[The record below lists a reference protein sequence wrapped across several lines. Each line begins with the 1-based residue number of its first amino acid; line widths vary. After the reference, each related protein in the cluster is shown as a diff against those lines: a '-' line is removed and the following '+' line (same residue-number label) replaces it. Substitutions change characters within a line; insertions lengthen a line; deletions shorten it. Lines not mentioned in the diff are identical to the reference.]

1 MPPFDMNHGFNYPES
16 SESSEQC
23 YDQSHHAQTASSVT
37 SYTPMNLYRVDY
49 LPYDMMSSTG
59 PVDPQDTMLQGITGG
74 GSSINTAMLA
84 NLGSKNMEEDL
95 SAASNSLGRN
105 DETSALIGL
114 TRAEARVSQPPT
126 GDPGPGQTLREFNI
140 DYCKVLFDEECS
152 QDAVRQAKQKW
163 VLLGDHLDA
172 FQRRQ
177 NSSTVPPDHTP
188 PSSTKSSTVN
198 RYKCPECDKCD
209 TNNRGIFTRHVND
222 MHHPKCQFICS
233 EHSCPFQR
241 PRKHQLKDHIQLR
254 HKRVAT
260 EEELEACRRDNAC
273 PPLCPFCF
281 VNTSSWKDF
290 DKCYLL
296 HCSYG
301 TGISS
306 RRTSVDQGTVGKED
320 TLNTDQSQPGP
331 SPAPVQAPSRS
342 TNTPGAVGYHHSVFG
357 GNGPTPHPTVPPSSS
372 SSPFRGNAGPNYPP
386 GNAKHRPNT
395 GQPTPGPR
403 RPHHQSGL
411 PNRSAQNLEQ
421 RSYRQGSGLSCRR
434 CSHKFNNCP
443 TCHSSNKSTRFC
455 HKCPDFLMI
464 LARATANH
472 EQQMGGPPQ
481 GVPNFIDP
489 TVTLLNQG
497 HQAQPSPNQAMQGQ
511 YPSGTTYFRVPDYN
525 PNGGMGPGFDGQQ
538 RNYRTMPVL
547 GLDEPVFSE
556 SEMVWPSALDIK
568 TTSLSGSLLK
578 MLPMI
583 DLDPFKKWLCKP
595 LQGLGSLAL
604 SGLDFVTQFDPPSSK
619 IAMVNPD
626 CQCKCAC
633 RAKARAELAS
643 GRKVEMKFKL
653 RPVYRGTSH
662 LRSRVEIVVKLLKL
676 RSSVTESKAKREEAK
691 SAIAQAFEPTLGDRA
706 EEITNYDSDVSDE
719 SDAESVFDEDED
731 DTDALSTSSSY
742 ADLQTLVS
750 TKSSSSTSPVDSSDN
765 SLLHFSDGESEEN
778 NDGDILIEFNFDL
791 GAALSKLEKWTGG
804 SSMDMFSDMCTSD
817 PGRLFEY
824 LTAYILYVIMSLA
837 HSQDH
842 GSLRRL
848 DN

>member
-140 DYCKVLFDEECS
+140 DYS
-152 QDAVRQAKQKW
+152 
-163 VLLGDHLDA
+163 
-172 FQRRQ
+172 
-177 NSSTVPPDHTP
+177 
-188 PSSTKSSTVN
+188 
-198 RYKCPECDKCD
+198 
-209 TNNRGIFTRHVND
+209 
-222 MHHPKCQFICS
+222 
-233 EHSCPFQR
+233 
-241 PRKHQLKDHIQLR
+241 
-254 HKRVAT
+254 
-260 EEELEACRRDNAC
+260 
-273 PPLCPFCF
+273 
-281 VNTSSWKDF
+281 
-290 DKCYLL
+290 
-296 HCSYG
+296 
-301 TGISS
+301 
-306 RRTSVDQGTVGKED
+306 
-320 TLNTDQSQPGP
+320 
-331 SPAPVQAPSRS
+331 
-342 TNTPGAVGYHHSVFG
+342 
-357 GNGPTPHPTVPPSSS
+357 
-372 SSPFRGNAGPNYPP
+372 
-386 GNAKHRPNT
+386 
-395 GQPTPGPR
+395 
-403 RPHHQSGL
+403 
-411 PNRSAQNLEQ
+411 
-421 RSYRQGSGLSCRR
+421 
-434 CSHKFNNCP
+434 
-443 TCHSSNKSTRFC
+443 
-455 HKCPDFLMI
+455 
-464 LARATANH
+464 RATANH